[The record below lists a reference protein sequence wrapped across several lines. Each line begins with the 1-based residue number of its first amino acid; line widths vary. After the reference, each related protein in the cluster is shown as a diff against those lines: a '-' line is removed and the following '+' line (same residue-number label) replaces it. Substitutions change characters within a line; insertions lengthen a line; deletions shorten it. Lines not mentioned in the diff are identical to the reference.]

1 MENPAPPLTEQ
12 GWADFGGVV
21 GWYQRL
27 PDAEYPGAMPKSK
40 AKAKAAGT
48 KGTVSYL
55 LSVRVGFFAHMYE
68 LCCVGSF
75 VASFKSIGKNYATS
89 ACLVHY
95 ACVMVYTM

>member
-40 AKAKAAGT
+40 AKAKAAGA

-55 LSVRVGFFAHMYE
+55 
-68 LCCVGSF
+68 
-75 VASFKSIGKNYATS
+75 
-89 ACLVHY
+89 
-95 ACVMVYTM
+95 